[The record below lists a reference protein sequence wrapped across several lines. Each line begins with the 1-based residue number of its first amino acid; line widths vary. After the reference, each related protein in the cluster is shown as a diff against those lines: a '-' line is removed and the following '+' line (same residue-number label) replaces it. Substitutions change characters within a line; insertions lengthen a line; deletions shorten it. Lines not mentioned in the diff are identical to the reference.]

1 MSAVLRLDRASYRH
15 PGAASESLREVS
27 LELAAGSRTALLG
40 PAESGLTSL
49 CLVLS
54 GLAPRVV
61 GGLLEGTLLL
71 DGVDVRDQPMHRLC
85 ESVVLGSSQPAAQLS
100 LVADTVYEEVA
111 FGPANLGLP
120 RHEVMDRT
128 AHALDVLA
136 AGELGGRDPRRL
148 SGGEQQLVALAGLLA
163 MRPRVVLLDDPLAHL
178 DARGASRVLA
188 ALEMLSATGTAV
200 LLASHDADRVLEEGR
215 VLLMD
220 RGRVVREGSPREV
233 LSDPVTWAMGVAE
246 PAAQRLPRLLGDP
259 WAPAPPGP
267 VTSPT
272 DGEPGPRTLA
282 PDLEVQG
289 LRFTYP
295 TGRAVLDEVDLAVPG
310 GQVVGLVGPNGSG
323 KTTLVRHLVGLLRP
337 EAGRVLLAGR
347 DIASRRVAELA
358 SDVALGFQDP
368 DRQVFSRRVR
378 DEVAFGPRQ
387 LGLTAARRTVA
398 VEAALA
404 DTGLTEAADRHPQ
417 DLGEAARKMLAIA
430 SLLAMGTP
438 VLVLDE
444 PTVGLD
450 AAGVD
455 RLRHLVH
462 RLRASGRTVLVVSHD
477 VRFVAEVAD
486 RVVVLD
492 EGRVRLD
499 GSPSDVFAMAR
510 WPLLRE
516 AGLEPPAA
524 AVLGARLGLGS
535 TPTEAALLAAA
546 RASAARASA
555 VRPDGP
561 V

>member
-1 MSAVLRLDRASYRH
+1 VSAVLRLDGVSYRH
-15 PGAASESLREVS
+15 PGATVESLREVS

-54 GLAPRVV
+54 GLAPRVA
-61 GGLLEGTLLL
+61 GGELRGGLLL
-71 DGVDVRDQPMHRLC
+71 DGEDVRDRPMHRLC
-85 ESVVLGSSQPAAQLS
+85 ESVVLAVSQPAAQLS

-120 RHEVMDRT
+120 RDEVMERT
-128 AHALDVLA
+128 ERALDQLA
-136 AGELGGRDPRRL
+136 AEDLSARDPRRL
-148 SGGEQQLVALAGLLA
+148 SGGQQQLVALAGLLA

-188 ALEMLSATGTAV
+188 ALEALSTTGTAV
-200 LLASHDADRVLEEGR
+200 LLASHDADKVVLDDQR

-220 RGRVVREGSPREV
+220 GGRIVREGSAPEI
-233 LSDPVTWAMGVAE
+233 LSDPATWALGIVE
-246 PAAQRLPRLLGDP
+246 PAEQRLLRLLDL
-259 WAPAPPGP
+259 PAPLGLTEPTASPATVVPGA
-267 VTSPT
+267 
-272 DGEPGPRTLA
+272 EKLA

-289 LRFTYP
+289 LRFAYP
-295 TGRAVLDEVDLAVPG
+295 SGPAVLDGVDLAIPG

-323 KTTLVRHLVGLLRP
+323 KTTLARHLVGLLRP
-337 EAGRVLLAGR
+337 DAGRLLVHGH

-358 SDVALGFQDP
+358 SIVALGFQDP

-387 LGLTAARRTVA
+387 LGVAADVRAGV

-404 DTGLTEAADRHPQ
+404 ETGLTDAADRHPQ
-417 DLGEAARKMLAIA
+417 DLGVAARKLLAIA

-450 AAGVD
+450 AAGVE
-455 RLRHLVH
+455 RVRGIVN
-462 RLRASGRTVLVVSHD
+462 RLRASGRTALLVSHD
-477 VRFVAEVAD
+477 LRFVAEVAD

-499 GSPSDVFAMAR
+499 GSPADVFAEAR

-516 AGLEPPAA
+516 VGLEPPAA
-524 AVLGARLGLGS
+524 ALLGARLGLGS

-546 RASAARASA
+546 RAKAQAR
-555 VRPDGP
+555 
-561 V
+561 